1 MYLLFLCNLQKSG
14 ASWAYSTYPQITLKM
29 LITDTS
35 HHETIIQTG
44 ITCKKILCYM
54 RDSAIRWLIVENAKI
69 FRSYVQHL
77 LIFPSERNC
86 RILIV
91 LYK

>member
-44 ITCKKILCYM
+44 IICKKILCYM
-54 RDSAIRWLIVENAKI
+54 RDSVCRPFTVKKAKI
-69 FRSYVQHL
+69 FWSCVKH
-77 LIFPSERNC
+77 S
-86 RILIV
+86 
-91 LYK
+91 